1 MDRWIFI
8 QIVTKSL
15 LLLSLISCGEDFI
28 VPYNCI
34 DEDKIVPYKDRICTM
49 EVDYV
54 CGCNGYKYIN
64 KCHAEA
70 DGLTTIWPASLGTNC
85 KQ

>member
-28 VPYNCI
+28 VPY
-34 DEDKIVPYKDRICTM
+34 KDRICTM
-49 EVDYV
+49 EIDYV
-54 CGCNGYKYIN
+54 CGCNGQMYIN
-64 KCHAEA
+64 KCYAEA
-70 DGLTTIWPASLGTNC
+70 DGLTTTWSATIETNC
-85 KQ
+85 KK